1 MRKISSFILPI
12 FIFSVLT
19 FITEAF
25 GATGQAVLAEI
36 QTRYESTQDFEASF
50 LQEYVGKVMQRPQRG
65 EGKVFFKKKGMMRWD
80 YRVPKQ
86 IFISDGETLWYFQP
100 EENQVQV
107 SDAAMMIKKFAL
119 LAGEGDLSRDFN
131 IINFNDSIPQKENY
145 FILELTPKEP
155 YPALARLVLTVDKK
169 TYYVVQT
176 DVFDELGNVTR
187 TRFTDIKTNVNLSN
201 SLFQFTIPPGA
212 EVLRFQEP
220 AASSP
225 GSKGGP
231 SK

>member
-1 MRKISSFILPI
+1 
-12 FIFSVLT
+12 
-19 FITEAF
+19 
-25 GATGQAVLAEI
+25 
-36 QTRYESTQDFEASF
+36 